1 MRLSVSTILAKE
13 LVQGMEELLVQDL
26 PRLIVEPHR
35 RPLDLGGRQPSVS
48 GEFGNELPPQ
58 PDHYHHALYTIF
70 RAV

>member
-1 MRLSVSTILAKE
+1 
-13 LVQGMEELLVQDL
+13 MEELLVQDL